1 MIIVDTKKY
10 MKSILIYINEVHFCK
25 KLYDDN
31 TLLDRPK
38 KNCAP
43 NVLNVSCNNMDKQAI
58 KSDN

>member
-1 MIIVDTKKY
+1 